1 MTLLVVVC
9 AGGHGRDIA
18 AIADAAGWVVQGF
31 LDEVDGPQVLGCPA
45 DVHLFDHHVLGHN
58 SSAVRE
64 RMDKP
69 EGAVSLVHPSAA
81 VSGDLRASGG
91 AVVGA
96 HCTIG
101 PEVRLG
107 RHTHING
114 NVFITRAKVGDFV
127 TVGPGATIC
136 GDVVIGAGVQIGAG
150 AVISNLCEIGPR
162 AVIGAGAVVPPR
174 TVIPPNE
181 TWVGVPARKVAK

>member
-1 MTLLVVVC
+1 MVVC

-31 LDEVDGPQVLGCPA
+31 LDEIDGPQVLGRPA

-58 SSAVRE
+58 SSVVRE
-64 RMDKP
+64 RMDRP
-69 EGAVSLVHPSAA
+69 EGAVTLIHPSVA
-81 VSGDLRASGG
+81 VSDDLRASSGV
-91 AVVGA
+91 VVGA

-114 NVFITRAKVGDFV
+114 NVFVTRAKVGDFV

-136 GDVVIGAGVQIGAG
+136 GDVIIGAGVQIGAG

-174 TVIPPNE
+174 TVVPPNE
-181 TWVGVPARKVAK
+181 TWVGVPARKVVK

>member
-1 MTLLVVVC
+1 MRHLVIVC
-9 AGGHGRDIA
+9 RGGHGRDVA
-18 AIADAAGWVVQGF
+18 AIAEAAGWYVRGF
-31 LDEVDGPQVLGCPA
+31 LDVRYGP
-45 DVHLFDHHVLGHN
+45 DVMGSDEDLDLFHNYVLGHN
-58 SSAVRE
+58 SSVVRE

-69 EGAVSLVHPSAA
+69 EGAVTLIHPAAA
-81 VSGDLRASGG
+81 VTGDLRASSGVVIG
-91 AVVGA
+91 AN
-96 HCTIG
+96 CTIG

-114 NVFITRAKVGDFV
+114 NVFMTRARLGDFV

-136 GDVVIGAGVQIGAG
+136 GDVTIGAGTQIGAG

-162 AVIGAGAVVPPR
+162 AIIGAGAVVPPR

-181 TWVGVPARKVAK
+181 TWVGVPARKVVK